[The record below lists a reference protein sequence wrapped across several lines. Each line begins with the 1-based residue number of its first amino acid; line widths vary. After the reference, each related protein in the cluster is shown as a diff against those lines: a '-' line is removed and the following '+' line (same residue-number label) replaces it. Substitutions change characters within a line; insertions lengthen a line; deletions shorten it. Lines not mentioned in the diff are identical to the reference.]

1 MELELRWI
9 SARSLDAELAGDR
22 DLLSSEIGAV
32 VNEWPPDG
40 GEWDRDSMQ
49 FFRQIVGGNSFEPQW
64 GPTYVV
70 RDGRVVASAGFHGP
84 PDDAGEVEVGFSVC
98 RSERRQGVA
107 TATVALLCD
116 VAARGGCGA
125 IRARTSIQNAGS
137 VATLQRNG
145 FVEVERSEL
154 DGGEP
159 RVLFRRKLR

>member
-1 MELELRWI
+1 M
-9 SARSLDAELAGDR
+9 
-22 DLLSSEIGAV
+22 

-40 GEWDRDSMQ
+40 GEWDRDSMR
-49 FFRQIVGGNSFEPQW
+49 FFRQIVDRRSFTPEW

-70 RDGRVVASAGFHGP
+70 CTGRLVASAGFFGP

-107 TATVALLCD
+107 TAAVALLCD
-116 VAARGGCGA
+116 VAARSGCA
-125 IRARTSIQNAGS
+125 SIRARTTMQNAGS

-145 FVEVERSEL
+145 FVEVERSDV

-159 RVLFRRKLR
+159 GMLFRRLLR